1 MKKYRLNRFVHS
13 QRLNDKA
20 YLITNF
26 ENSAQIL
33 LSNEMFHSIDETAA
47 NFTELNLDSDLFTRL
62 ITGGFILEEHIDELK
77 RVLEKRTPERCD
89 RNQYHIIVNPTLDC
103 NLNCW
108 YCYENKISGSQMT
121 ETVMNAI
128 VKNYSHHYSLHPYKV
143 LKLSF
148 FGGEP
153 FMKPHVVRFLVTKAS
168 DFCKKNGVE
177 LFLDF
182 TTNGTLFSTSLL
194 NFLSSYTCQ
203 FQITL
208 DGNETQHNKIKYFA
222 NRNGNPFETTVK
234 NIHRIQ
240 EMIPNSHMYVRIN
253 FDENTLKDFENIV
266 DKISDL
272 DRKRTT
278 IIMKKIWQV
287 NEKGIDKS
295 LITNAIHSL
304 LVNSFIIDYYG
315 QGGWC
320 FADMDNQVTI
330 NYDGGIFKCT
340 TISHFDES
348 ESLGDLNL
356 ETGEIIWDNEKT
368 AYLHDERI
376 SDNCLACKML
386 PKCGGPC
393 RRQMSRG
400 LKSHCFLNDQ
410 GITMDDFALIHMHIN
425 YIKSKVYG

>member
-1 MKKYRLNRFVHS
+1 MLYHQHSTQLQQLTLLLNPKRNLTQSSITSMKKYRLNRFVHS

-177 LFLDF
+177 LFF
-182 TTNGTLFSTSLL
+182 RFHHKWYTFQYFSFE
-194 NFLSSYTCQ
+194 FLVIIYMS
-203 FQITL
+203 
-208 DGNETQHNKIKYFA
+208 
-222 NRNGNPFETTVK
+222 
-234 NIHRIQ
+234 
-240 EMIPNSHMYVRIN
+240 IPNN
-253 FDENTLKDFENIV
+253 F
-266 DKISDL
+266 
-272 DRKRTT
+272 
-278 IIMKKIWQV
+278 
-287 NEKGIDKS
+287 
-295 LITNAIHSL
+295 
-304 LVNSFIIDYYG
+304 
-315 QGGWC
+315 GW
-320 FADMDNQVTI
+320 
-330 NYDGGIFKCT
+330 
-340 TISHFDES
+340 
-348 ESLGDLNL
+348 
-356 ETGEIIWDNEKT
+356 
-368 AYLHDERI
+368 ERV
-376 SDNCLACKML
+376 A
-386 PKCGGPC
+386 
-393 RRQMSRG
+393 
-400 LKSHCFLNDQ
+400 
-410 GITMDDFALIHMHIN
+410 T
-425 YIKSKVYG
+425 